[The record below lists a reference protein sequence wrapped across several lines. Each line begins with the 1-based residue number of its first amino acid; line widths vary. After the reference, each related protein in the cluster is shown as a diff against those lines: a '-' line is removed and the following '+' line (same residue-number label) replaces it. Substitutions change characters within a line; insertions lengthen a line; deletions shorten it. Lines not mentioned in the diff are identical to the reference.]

1 MQRPRAAADS
11 SSAKHLQLAHD
22 ELVVVSRMDSMFLP
36 ATTVEENGGSPG
48 IFEEEPKAVTPSK
61 TKDRNS
67 FNIKIGGDGKSTIKL
82 FSDTFN
88 IDINGEGNSLM
99 EAISAAAANTLNNL
113 GLDDAVADMGFRNAN
128 GDAQDI
134 NAMLTQ
140 IGMQA
145 AVGAGIDGA
154 SQVAAS
160 AGMVS
165 QQTALRKLN
174 LEEILKALD
183 TLGGVCSQV
192 HLGWWSYEWCHREE
206 VKQFHVGV
214 SQRGAQNSPQLV
226 YEVQNVIHVGHFNG
240 HIEIIYPAG
249 NYASAEDS
257 QGTTITLLRDSDGK
271 IIDTDVRVHS
281 NDESL
286 QWKRSHTDNEV
297 IRRYHKNKSFE
308 SRGPIIKHTFD
319 HGELCDEV
327 GHPRQISVEIRCKNA
342 QLAFAVACNVTQS
355 ST

>member
-1 MQRPRAAADS
+1 
-11 SSAKHLQLAHD
+11 
-22 ELVVVSRMDSMFLP
+22 
-36 ATTVEENGGSPG
+36 
-48 IFEEEPKAVTPSK
+48 
-61 TKDRNS
+61 
-67 FNIKIGGDGKSTIKL
+67 
-82 FSDTFN
+82 
-88 IDINGEGNSLM
+88 
-99 EAISAAAANTLNNL
+99 
-113 GLDDAVADMGFRNAN
+113 
-128 GDAQDI
+128 
-134 NAMLTQ
+134 MLTQ

-165 QQTALRKLN
+165 QQTAVRKLN
-174 LEEILKALD
+174 LEEILLALD
-183 TLGGVCSQV
+183 SLGGVCSQV

-327 GHPRQISVEIRCKNA
+327 GHPRQISVEIRCCTEDEMLHWTKSKATSANKLSLAKKDVPKAALISVEVDDGTKLDNANVLNYGQGRGEIAGVNKKEGTTGPFCFKYTRAKSDVGSTYDEITHERMPHDVNGGDNKSAALHFLLLLFGWEHFLLLVLVVCGQDLVQMKN
-342 QLAFAVACNVTQS
+342 QLRSQHEDAPLC
-355 ST
+355 